1 MILARVLIFLM
12 AMFEDFLEWI
22 LRPCFPSVHKQSEFS
37 PWPDLVL
44 LGGFPD
50 NFYPH
55 GCASSLPFVTLA
67 FLTPCVDQIK
77 MSYVPLILS
86 GHTLASSN
94 FVQELPFY
102 MPRLSSVADIYKHGK
117 FPISEMRAASLFRS
131 TFHPYRVKRTPSYT
145 EVAHSFIYSTHMY
158 QAILGTRHS
167 SRYSE
172 MLVNQ
177 KISGFIA

>member
-1 MILARVLIFLM
+1 MILPRVLIFLM
-12 AMFEDFLEWI
+12 ATFKDFLEWI
-22 LRPCFPSVHKQSEFS
+22 LRPCFPSVRKQSEFS
-37 PWPDLVL
+37 PWPDLAL

-55 GCASSLPFVTLA
+55 GHASSLPFVILA
-67 FLTPCVDQIK
+67 FSTPCADQIK

-102 MPRLSSVADIYKHGK
+102 IPRLSSVADIYKQGK

-131 TFHPYRVKRTPSYT
+131 CNPRRPSYT

-158 QAILGTRHS
+158 QAILDTRHS